1 MAGTRKIT
9 LLCLAWAVAAVY
21 LYAGGI
27 KLVQPDALLADI
39 LSYDLLP
46 YRLAFLGAFFL
57 PALEVVAG
65 IGILLRRFR
74 RESALI
80 LLALTAVFIAALAS
94 AWMRGL
100 DISCGCFGKSEV
112 EADYLFL
119 IGRDLLIL
127 AACAGVLFLDKPKQ

>member
-1 MAGTRKIT
+1 MAGARKIT
-9 LLCLAWAVAAVY
+9 VLVLARAVAAVY
-21 LYAGGI
+21 LYAGVI
-27 KLVQPDALLADI
+27 KLLHPEALLVDI
-39 LSYDLLP
+39 RSYDLLP
-46 YRLAFLGAFFL
+46 YRLAYLGAFFL

-65 IGILLRRFR
+65 LGILLGRFR

-80 LLALTAVFIAALAS
+80 LLVLTAVFIAALAS

-112 EADYLFL
+112 EADYPFL

-127 AACAGVLFLDKPKQ
+127 AACAGVLFLDKPKP